1 MSVDAFGNRLAIRE
15 DLNGPAWHKLGGF
28 DGEQT
33 AQGTMEKFSDG
44 IPTYQKRKV
53 FVEWDNGFSPT
64 SDFAIVRSETKDDPQ
79 RLVIGY
85 CGKAYNIVQPEDI
98 GVAFDECVKR
108 PIETLGILS
117 AGRKMFVT
125 WQLQKSK
132 IIVGKDDEVNMFGSL
147 MAGFD
152 AKVAISLGIL
162 NFRVVCNNTFQMAQ
176 NIVMKGEKSENGSA
190 GRVWVGH
197 HNSKNILRDL
207 RAWMKHV
214 EQESEK
220 RAGLAES
227 LFNRLAITPVNKESV
242 LKSIIAQMYPMPNVN
257 LDSIP
262 VELREEKE
270 QKIVAEV
277 EKVTE
282 DRTLIEELFWGKDK
296 TTNGVSA
303 WDLFNNTTFYE
314 NHVRNSKKSP
324 YNSIVFGNRSKQ
336 MNESLSVLAD
346 YSYNKN

>member
-85 CGKAYNIVQPEDI
+85 CGKDYHIVQPEDI
-98 GVAFDECVKR
+98 GLAFDECVKR

-117 AGRKMFVT
+117 AGRKMFIT

-132 IIVGKDDEVNMFGSL
+132 IVVGKDDEVNMFGTL
-147 MAGFD
+147 LAGFD
-152 AKVAISLGIL
+152 AKVAISLGNIAY
-162 NFRVVCNNTFQMAQ
+162 RTVCDNTFRTSQDF
-176 NIVMKGEKSENGSA
+176 MKNTKSENGSV
-190 GRVWVGH
+190 GRVWVGR

-220 RAGLAES
+220 RAVLAES
-227 LFNRLAITPVNKESV
+227 LFNRLAVTPVNKDSI
-242 LKSIIAQMYPMPNVN
+242 LKSLIEQMYPMPDVN
-257 LDSIP
+257 LESIP
-262 VELREEKE
+262 VELRNEKEEKISSE
-270 QKIVAEV
+270 I

-282 DRTLIEELFWGKDK
+282 DRSLVEELFWGKDK

-303 WDLFNNTTFYE
+303 WDLFNNCTFYE
-314 NHVRNSKKSP
+314 NHVRSSKKSP

-336 MNESLSVLAD
+336 MNDALSVLVD